1 VTPEQ
6 TTALIAAIA
15 TLATALT
22 GLLGAVVVLFQR
34 VEANRKAIDG
44 RVDQLISTARI
55 AGHAEGIVLGKE
67 LEKRDGDRQ
76 Q

>member
-1 VTPEQ
+1 MTPEQ
-6 TTALIAAIA
+6 ATALIVAVA

-34 VEANRKAIDG
+34 VEQNRKAIDG

-55 AGHAEGIVLGKE
+55 AGHAEGIVLGRE
-67 LEKRDGDRQ
+67 LEKDDGGKRG
-76 Q
+76 